1 MPLPAP
7 TVERRLVHTRTIVC
21 AGHVRADDAWDID
34 GSITDVKSEDYEN
47 GDRGRVPPGE
57 PIHAMSIRLTLD
69 NDLTIKDA
77 AAVVDHAPYTLCGAV
92 APDFQKLIGLGLAKG
107 FKRSAS
113 ERLGGTQGCIH
124 LVDLL
129 GPMATTAY
137 QTATFR
143 LNRALPDEAKGGA
156 LTRPLFLGT
165 CHTWATDSP
174 IVKRELPAFY
184 TGE

>member
-7 TVERRLVHTRTIVC
+7 TTERKLVHTRTIVC
-21 AGHVRADDAWDID
+21 AGHQRADGSWDID
-34 GSITDVKSEDYEN
+34 GSITDVKSQAYEN
-47 GDRGRVPPGE
+47 WDRGCVPPGE
-57 PIHAMSIRLTLD
+57 PVHGMSIRLTLD
-69 NDLTIKDA
+69 KALTIKDA
-77 AAVVDHAPYTLCGAV
+77 AAAVDYAPFTLCSAV
-92 APDFQKLIGLGLAKG
+92 APNFQKLMGLSLAKG
-107 FKRSAS
+107 FKRSVS
-113 ERLGGTQGCIH
+113 ERVGGTQGCVH

-129 GPMATTAY
+129 GPMATTAH
-137 QTATFR
+137 QTASFR
-143 LNRALPDEAKGGA
+143 LNRAPPHEANSGE